1 MTETSGPVT
10 NTGSSPAPDAGMPG
24 NERWP
29 AEDEISLIQ
38 LVNTLLRRRRII
50 VVTSGGIS
58 LFVLLWLLVFSSALT
73 YTSTASF
80 IPQASAGSASGLVGL
95 AGQFGFR
102 MPANEPGQSPEFYAE
117 LITSRA
123 VVGAM
128 AEEIFRFQAERE
140 GELEVRSGTLPDLLE
155 LAEDGSNAERREAS
169 IRWLIEGAIT
179 VSTDRETGIVEVSI
193 KTPWAGLSQALADRL
208 IEMVNEFNLETRQ
221 SRGAA
226 ERIFVE
232 GRLAEARDSLR
243 SAENRYETFLAG
255 NRQLLG
261 NRTTSPELMFE
272 RDRLQR
278 QVTMQQE
285 LYTSLAQAHEQAR
298 ITEVRNTPAITVLE
312 RPEVPVRADPRGR
325 LLKLILGVILGGM
338 LGVFLAFVQEYM
350 GRVRDQE
357 DDDYQELTHLW
368 SQSWADI
375 RTLGGRIGGR
385 SRAD

>member
-1 MTETSGPVT
+1 
-10 NTGSSPAPDAGMPG
+10 MPG